1 MKLSAG
7 SDVSIAASPVQ
18 STSEFVGYSTRDEGD
33 FGVGSELDVFFLI
46 VAVVVGV
53 AVGVVAAVVVV
64 VVSSV
69 VDAAAVIV
77 GIVVVVVGVAFT
89 INIGVVKRENGE
101 EVWLLFF
108 VFVRRDVGVGYFFE
122 GLSVVAIILVHI

>member
-1 MKLSAG
+1 M
-7 SDVSIAASPVQ
+7 SIAASPVQ
-18 STSEFVGYSTRDEGD
+18 STSEFVGYTTRDEGD

-69 VDAAAVIV
+69 VDAAAVVV
-77 GIVVVVVGVAFT
+77 GIVVVVVVVGVAFT